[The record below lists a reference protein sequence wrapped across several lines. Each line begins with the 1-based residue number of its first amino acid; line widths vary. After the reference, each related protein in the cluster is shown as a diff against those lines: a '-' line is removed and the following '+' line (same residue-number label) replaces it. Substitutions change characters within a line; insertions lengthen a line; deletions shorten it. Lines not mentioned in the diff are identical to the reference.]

1 MVFNADSYLRLIQ
14 LKTTVLLNGVRK
26 MVNFE
31 LPWTQ
36 KIFFVP
42 RSWQD
47 EKTEIFR
54 NGASS
59 MAERDL
65 TTKPFDKAHGD
76 RKNF

>member
-36 KIFFVP
+36 KFSLSHA
-42 RSWQD
+42 RD
-47 EKTEIFR
+47 KT
-54 NGASS
+54 
-59 MAERDL
+59 
-65 TTKPFDKAHGD
+65 KK
-76 RKNF
+76 RKYFAMVRHPWRKGT